1 MYWLHLAGRAL
12 GVLSAAL
19 LCLVWLYA
27 IWFPSGGLTI
37 TGLSVLVAGF
47 MTLLAIVAGI
57 ASAKGHGPVVFGVF
71 VVSFLPIGA
80 YLLGVDHWLRWI
92 GILDTLLLVA
102 AAVIWVGK
110 GAKRRPL

>member
-1 MYWLHLAGRAL
+1 MYFVHLAGRAL
-12 GVLSAAL
+12 GVLSAVL
-19 LCLVWLYA
+19 LTLVWVYA
-27 IWFPSGGLTI
+27 IWFPGGGLTI

-57 ASAKGHGPVVFGVF
+57 ASAKGHSAVVFGTF

-102 AAVIWVGK
+102 AAAIWAGK
-110 GAKRRPL
+110 RALRRQL